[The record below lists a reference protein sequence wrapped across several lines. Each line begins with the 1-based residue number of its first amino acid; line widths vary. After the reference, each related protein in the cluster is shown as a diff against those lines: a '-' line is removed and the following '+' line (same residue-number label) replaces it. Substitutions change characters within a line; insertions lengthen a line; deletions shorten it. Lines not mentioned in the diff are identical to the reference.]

1 MTWKNLVKW
10 VIGLHSDKV
19 RYETDCCGIKQEY
32 ICVNYELYFYSDGEI
47 VAGWGE
53 TIATNR
59 SNNQMKK
66 IIESLL

>member
-19 RYETDCCGIKQEY
+19 RYEETPYSQNRGFINIKGD
-32 ICVNYELYFYSDGEI
+32 LYFYSNGEI
-47 VAGWGE
+47 LNGWGE